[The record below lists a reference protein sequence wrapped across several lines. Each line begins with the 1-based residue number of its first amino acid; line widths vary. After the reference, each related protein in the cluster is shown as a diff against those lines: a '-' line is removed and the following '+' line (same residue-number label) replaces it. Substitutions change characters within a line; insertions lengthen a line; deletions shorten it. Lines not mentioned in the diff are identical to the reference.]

1 METNN
6 GGLFFEAGMD
16 NEKLKAGIEETIR
29 RIQGLSDASVKGG
42 KAMDEVFDKVS
53 ADITSSFEKI
63 DFIVN
68 EHKDSIKEL
77 EKEYRQI
84 GLANRGMSIEL
95 GSGGYLTE
103 RQQAIAK
110 EVRMRKALIKE
121 VEEAA
126 DKLHEEEIAFGKLRK
141 KVEENANAHQS
152 LRSRMRELKEDMA
165 SMIDQ
170 GINEQSEAYKAL
182 TAELGRLQDIQD
194 DIAQQGKVLANDES
208 SFQGVIAGLSGLAG
222 GFSAATGAMSLFA
235 SENENLQAVMAK
247 IQSVMAITIGMQ
259 QVSQALNKDNAF
271 QLITLNDLKKWWAGI
286 VEKATAAETAEA
298 VATQL
303 NTSAKKQNAI
313 AAGSAAAAE
322 TIDTTA
328 KGANTAAATSGAVA
342 NFTLAGAFRAVGL
355 AIKSIPVFG
364 WIIAGITLLIGVVSH
379 FSNKAKQAREEQA
392 RLVEQHYRSIGAI
405 NELSE
410 KWRRLGDD
418 MEAKKRFV
426 TENAEEFK
434 KYNLVIN
441 DTIDAQRALI
451 DNKDEFVAAQIAKA
465 QSLALL
471 ESDPYQKAMQK
482 SLEAKLDLERATKE
496 WNATVGK
503 QTGRKASQMEDF
515 RYTMKDGKIDSYT
528 APNASRDML
537 EAMRQAKEA
546 ESEMQKLYGISEDLR
561 KKHNQKMDDLNREAI
576 EKSKNTVAG
585 KKAFLEQELKDFET
599 QRGQLLATDTK
610 AIAEYDKKIRAK
622 RAEIDK
628 LDVTNKRASDT
639 STKETGSEMLDE
651 FRASLSKRMDEA
663 RTVLEM
669 IDIIKKERQSIEGD
683 SSDIGKQKQK
693 VLNDKEQDVLKQAK
707 QETVKLMQNYE
718 SYIDAKISMDREYSD
733 DLALL
738 ERARAEASTD
748 AERQSIDRSIA
759 LRKRQYEK
767 DKKGSGDERYDEML
781 SAYGSFEQ
789 KKLAIM
795 QEYEEKRT
803 KAQEHGNN
811 EMIAKL
817 NEAQARAISSLAT
830 EELMNTDVWSNLF
843 GNLDE
848 LTSKQIGTLV
858 VEIERN
864 FKTLSGVF
872 NPVDLAKIRNKLN
885 EAREILIRDNP
896 FKSMGES
903 LKAVFN
909 EAGDASKDSAQDI
922 KRNWKRLAES
932 TENSFDFVKEA
943 INSAD
948 FLKDAIGDVGA
959 TAIGSMQAIVAVAIT
974 VAAAMNTVESAS
986 VVLVIIKAALVAV
999 QAVVSV
1005 VKSIVGSAD
1014 KQIEKS
1020 IQRHAEAAERLKN
1033 TYEDLKRAIQDAL
1046 GSSVYEHQ
1054 KAAIEN
1060 LKLQQQNLQAR
1071 IAAEKMKKKPDRNKI
1086 KEYEDQYR
1094 QAGYEIKDIIKDV
1107 TNDVLQTDAKTLA
1120 DDLGDALVNAFA
1132 RGEDAAKSLKK
1143 TTEDVIRNIV
1153 VNQLKK
1159 QFLEK
1164 QLGGALDKLYKSA
1177 GGKEGGVFSFND
1189 LTDEALKSFENDVKN
1204 IANGFTEGMKR
1215 VSKIIKTANESP
1227 EVSLSG
1233 AVKGVTEETASM
1245 VAGQMNAIRINQME
1259 ATNMLR
1265 QQLFHLSNIDRNTG
1279 SIDKNTK
1286 YIKAIYD
1293 KISSGDTLRAKGL
1306 Q

>member
-121 VEEAA
+121 AEEAA

-141 KVEENANAHQS
+141 KVEENTTAHQS
-152 LRSRMRELKEDMA
+152 LRSRMRELKEEMA

-222 GFSAATGAMSLFA
+222 GFSSATGAMSLFA

-259 QVSQALNKDNAF
+259 QVSQALNKDSAFRLVTLAKAKDMVSAASLRLGTAFVRMGLSANAAKVAVAGLYAVSTVGVSLAISGIIY
-271 QLITLNDLKKWWAGI
+271 LIDRFREKQEEAKRAAEQASEAYKKQQEYLSGIGQKYAEQIAVVETYRSALNAENVAHKDKLKIIDKLKEIIPDYTATLNDEGRVMWENK
-286 VEKATAAETAEA
+286 EA
-298 VATQL
+298 VDAYMSSLEKSLKFKAAMEDLTKEYAEIYRLESTPQRQPETKDL
-303 NTSAKKQNAI
+303 YINGNTIKVTDYDALAKKYGATD
-313 AAGSAAAAE
+313 AG
-322 TIDTTA
+322 
-328 KGANTAAATSGAVA
+328 
-342 NFTLAGAFRAVGL
+342 GL
-355 AIKSIPVFG
+355 SP
-364 WIIAGITLLIGVVSH
+364 S
-379 FSNKAKQAREEQA
+379 
-392 RLVEQHYRSIGAI
+392 
-405 NELSE
+405 
-410 KWRRLGDD
+410 
-418 MEAKKRFV
+418 
-426 TENAEEFK
+426 
-434 KYNLVIN
+434 VIN
-441 DTIDAQRALI
+441 AMKEQEEAALELTKSYTEKQVEERK
-451 DNKDEFVAAQIAKA
+451 NRVKQIQEYISAGN
-465 QSLALL
+465 LL
-471 ESDPYQKAMQK
+471 ESTLKETKGRA
-482 SLEAKLDLERATKE
+482 LE
-496 WNATVGK
+496 K
-503 QTGRKASQMEDF
+503 Q
-515 RYTMKDGKIDSYT
+515 
-528 APNASRDML
+528 
-537 EAMRQAKEA
+537 
-546 ESEMQKLYGISEDLR
+546 
-561 KKHNQKMDDLNREAI
+561 
-576 EKSKNTVAG
+576 
-585 KKAFLEQELKDFET
+585 
-599 QRGQLLATDTK
+599 
-610 AIAEYDKKIRAK
+610 
-622 RAEIDK
+622 
-628 LDVTNKRASDT
+628 
-639 STKETGSEMLDE
+639 TKETGSEMLDE

-932 TENSFDFVKEA
+932 TENSFDFVKDA

-974 VAAAMNTVESAS
+974 VASAMNTVESAS
-986 VVLVIIKAALVAV
+986 VVLVIIKAVLIAV

-1033 TYEDLKRAIQDAL
+1033 TYEDLKRATQDAL